1 MGRHL
6 FMRSKQSVLCPGA
19 SGAFLIH
26 PSCMGSYMCI
36 IAYVERFLKR
46 FPGFCWQYWRAGVL
60 SSILFAVVS
69 SASVF
74 IGVNKS
80 SDLQLFKSRGK
91 VLGCVL

>member
-1 MGRHL
+1 VRFSYILPVWVH
-6 FMRSKQSVLCPGA
+6 
-19 SGAFLIH
+19 IH
-26 PSCMGSYMCI
+26 MCI

-80 SDLQLFKSRGK
+80 SDLQLFNSRGK